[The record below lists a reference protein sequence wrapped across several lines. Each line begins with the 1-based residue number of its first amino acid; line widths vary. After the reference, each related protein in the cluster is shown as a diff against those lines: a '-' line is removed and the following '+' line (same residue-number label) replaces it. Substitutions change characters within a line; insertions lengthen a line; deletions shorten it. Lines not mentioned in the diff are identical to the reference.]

1 MLSYVADFAMDP
13 EAAAHH
19 PRLDV
24 SGPEGVTADRRLGD
38 AVIAALAADAPVEVV
53 EHAVMPVNF
62 ACPNLIHQRDGVRVG
77 ITDAMS
83 PWSAAIAE

>member
-1 MLSYVADFAMDP
+1 
-13 EAAAHH
+13 
-19 PRLDV
+19 
-24 SGPEGVTADRRLGD
+24 
-38 AVIAALAADAPVEVV
+38 
-53 EHAVMPVNF
+53 MPVNF